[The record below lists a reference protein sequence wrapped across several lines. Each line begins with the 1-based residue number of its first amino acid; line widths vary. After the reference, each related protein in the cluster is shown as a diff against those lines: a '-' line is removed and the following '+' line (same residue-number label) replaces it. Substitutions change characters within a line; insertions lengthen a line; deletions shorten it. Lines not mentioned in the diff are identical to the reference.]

1 MVKRSVLIS
10 TLLLLFL
17 GRCAMT
23 EMPMPHDNPLDRIY
37 DSGDY
42 RMVLTGTIVSLT
54 ESQLNWS
61 GIFRVEKGE
70 VDVRDVQ
77 MNGSAVI
84 YRSAA
89 EPSAADL
96 DAVKKAQ
103 SLSGAFSAVGGCSVG
118 PKDESYAG
126 ACAVTSTPKGYF
138 ILKFPY
144 RDSSKSGTL
153 YSNFVEIQ

>member
-42 RMVLTGTIVSLT
+42 RMVLTGTALSAS
-54 ESQLNWS
+54 ESQLSW
-61 GIFRVEKGE
+61 GGVFRADEGE
-70 VDVRDVQ
+70 LKSTDLQ
-77 MNGSAVI
+77 LNGSAVL
-84 YRSAA
+84 YRSATQ
-89 EPSAADL
+89 PSSADL
-96 DAVKKAQ
+96 DAVKKTQ
-103 SLSGAFSAVGGCSVG
+103 SLSGAFTAVGGCSFS

-126 ACAVTSTPKGYF
+126 GCVVTSTPKGYF
-138 ILKFPY
+138 VIKFPY
-144 RDSSKSGTL
+144 KDSSKSGTF